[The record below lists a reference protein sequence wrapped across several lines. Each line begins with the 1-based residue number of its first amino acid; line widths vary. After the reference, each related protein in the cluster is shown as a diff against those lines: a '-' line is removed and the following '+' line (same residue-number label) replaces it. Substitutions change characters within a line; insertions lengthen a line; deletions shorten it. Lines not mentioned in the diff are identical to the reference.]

1 MENWLS
7 FVTPKAT
14 LAWYPIFNSVKS
26 EGLTNNTAIRTG
38 YMAVPSDSFASL
50 SCFQFGDSKV
60 WWDFQTLCNAQWL
73 FLQQIHWIAKATEPS
88 VQSLALWRP
97 PNWRLPDTGTIN
109 QGCIAVLFSKTAGQ
123 VQSSVCWSSAHLVKF
138 KRCSKAE
145 GVVLCHRAVCC
156 RLSPSW
162 NSTVDDW
169 RWQTKQEAL
178 SLVSAKDTNPEAVVS
193 ECWGVL
199 MGGSCPVLV
208 SEVCDT
214 GAVWMYCAV
223 KRRRQWLLR
232 KRLWMVHSIFPC
244 VIVFSVHSWI
254 IKKVTVSETSPKC
267 QLVIFLPIS
276 FPESYALFLLTSALF
291 DKKKKSYFQ
300 CFLTCST
307 FTTEITGTV

>member
-1 MENWLS
+1 MTFPSANSLDCKGYWIFSPVFGPLETSKLKVARHRDNKPGVHCCLILQDSGASAKLS
-7 FVTPKAT
+7 VLEQCT
-14 LAWYPIFNSVKS
+14 L
-26 EGLTNNTAIRTG
+26 G
-38 YMAVPSDSFASL
+38 
-50 SCFQFGDSKV
+50 KV
-60 WWDFQTLCNAQWL
+60 Q
-73 FLQQIHWIAKATEPS
+73 K
-88 VQSLALWRP
+88 
-97 PNWRLPDTGTIN
+97 
-109 QGCIAVLFSKTAGQ
+109 VLRS
-123 VQSSVCWSSAHLVKF
+123 
-138 KRCSKAE
+138 R

-208 SEVCDT
+208 SEVCDA

-291 DKKKKSYFQ
+291 DKKKKNPIFSIF
-300 CFLTCST
+300 
-307 FTTEITGTV
+307 